1 MGASDFCNC
10 FYNYNLPL
18 EEKHP
23 RKYFW
28 RHNNLYDFNQGDV
41 NKILCYNKRM
51 NENHELSTIKIIS
64 GDITQFDGDAI
75 VNAANSSLLGGGG
88 VDGAIHRAAGPELVK
103 ECMTLGG
110 CRTGEAKITKGYNL
124 KARHVIHTV
133 GPIYFEHTPDQAR
146 RLLQNC
152 YKNSLELARQNGCR
166 RVAFPLIS
174 AGVYGY
180 PKEEA
185 LRVAVETIKQNGDGM
200 DATIVLFD
208 REAWAIAKEK
218 FADITE

>member
-1 MGASDFCNC
+1 MGETR
-10 FYNYNLPL
+10 L
-18 EEKHP
+18 
-23 RKYFW
+23 
-28 RHNNLYDFNQGDV
+28 
-41 NKILCYNKRM
+41 
-51 NENHELSTIKIIS
+51 KIIS
-64 GDITQFDGDAI
+64 GDITQFGGDAI

-88 VDGAIHRAAGPELVK
+88 VDGAIHRAAGPDLVK

-110 CRTGEAKITKGYNL
+110 CKTGQAKITKGYNL

-133 GPIYFEHTPDQAR
+133 GPIYYEHTPEQAR
-146 RLLQNC
+146 ELLQNC
-152 YKNSLELARQNGCR
+152 YKNSLELARQNGCN

-200 DATIVLFD
+200 EATIVLFD
-208 REAWAIAKEK
+208 REAYAIAKEK

>member
-1 MGASDFCNC
+1 MNVCED
-10 FYNYNLPL
+10 LP
-18 EEKHP
+18 K
-23 RKYFW
+23 
-28 RHNNLYDFNQGDV
+28 
-41 NKILCYNKRM
+41 
-51 NENHELSTIKIIS
+51 IKIIS
-64 GDITQFDGDAI
+64 GDITQFYGDAI

-88 VDGAIHRAAGPELVK
+88 VDGAIHRAAGPDLVK

-110 CRTGEAKITKGYNL
+110 CRTGQVKITKGYNL

-133 GPIYFEHTPDQAR
+133 GPIYFEHSPDEAR
-146 RLLQNC
+146 ELLKAC
-152 YKNSLELARQNGCR
+152 YKNSLEVAKQNGCK

-200 DATIVLFD
+200 EITIVLFD
-208 REAWAIAKEK
+208 RQAYAIAKEK